1 MKILITGAT
10 GFVGKTLIPYLLYHS
25 YTEVCLLVRD
35 KEKAQELFPTL
46 NVKVISTNNDD
57 WTAQVINYQPDI
69 VLHLATYFTGKHDN
83 DSIQQLISSN
93 ILFTTLLLE
102 AVSHTHCKHFV
113 NIGTFTEFINGT
125 GEYLPNNLYS
135 ATKTSV
141 RSIIRYYQML
151 SEWNWIN
158 VIIYSPYGRQNSSK
172 KVIDYL
178 IDAVNSPTPVN
189 FSPGEQILDFIHVDD
204 IANFFVTLLN
214 RMNQLTEPYYQ
225 FHLGTGTGH
234 TIKEVAKV
242 IEKVFGKAVNANWG
256 GRDYTPLDP
265 MYAVAPINKNID
277 ILAWKSHITLE
288 EGISILY
295 KEITTKNE

>member
-10 GFVGKTLIPYLLYHS
+10 GFVGKTLIPYLLHHS
-25 YTEVCLLVRD
+25 YTDICLLVRNE
-35 KEKAQELFPTL
+35 EKAEKLFSNL
-46 NVKVISTNNDD
+46 NIKIISTTKDD
-57 WTAQVINYQPDI
+57 WTKQIINYQPNA

-83 DSIQQLISSN
+83 ESIQQLIYSN

-102 AVSHTHCKHFV
+102 AVSHTQCKYII
-113 NIGTFTEFINGT
+113 NIGTFTEFVNGE

-141 RSIIRYYQML
+141 RPIIRYYQIL
-151 SEWNWIN
+151 SGWNWIN

-178 IDAVNSPTPVN
+178 IDALDSPIPVN

-204 IANFFVTLLN
+204 IADFFVTLLN
-214 RMNQLTEPYYQ
+214 HIDRLSESYYQ
-225 FHLGTGTGH
+225 FHLGTGIGH
-234 TIKEVAKV
+234 SIKEVAYV
-242 IEKVFGKAVNANWG
+242 IEKVFKKQINANWG

-265 MYAVAPINKNID
+265 MYAVAPINKNLD
-277 ILAWKSHITLE
+277 ILGWKSHITLE
-288 EGISILY
+288 EGISILRDDMMA
-295 KEITTKNE
+295 KNK

>member
-10 GFVGKTLIPYLLYHS
+10 GFIGKTLVPYLFQHANIDI
-25 YTEVCLLVRD
+25 CLLVRNE
-35 KEKAQELFPTL
+35 EKAKILFP
-46 NVKVISTNNDD
+46 NCKVKLISIIKND
-57 WTAQVINYQPDI
+57 WETQVIKYQPDV

-83 DSIQQLISSN
+83 NSIQQLISSN
-93 ILFTTLLLE
+93 ILFTALLLE
-102 AVSHTHCKHFV
+102 AISHTHCKYFV
-113 NIGTFTEFINGT
+113 NIGTFTEFINGA

-141 RSIIRYYQML
+141 RPIIHYYQIL
-151 SEWNWIN
+151 SKWNWIN

-178 IDAVNSPTPVN
+178 IDAIDSQTPIA

-204 IANFFVTLLN
+204 IANFFVTLLSQLE
-214 RMNQLTEPYYQ
+214 QLTESYYQ

-234 TIKEVAKV
+234 TIKEVAHI
-242 IEKVFGKAVNANWG
+242 IEKVFKKPINANWG

-277 ILAWKSHITLE
+277 ILGWKSHITLE
-288 EGISILY
+288 EGISILHND
-295 KEITTKNE
+295 IMTKNN